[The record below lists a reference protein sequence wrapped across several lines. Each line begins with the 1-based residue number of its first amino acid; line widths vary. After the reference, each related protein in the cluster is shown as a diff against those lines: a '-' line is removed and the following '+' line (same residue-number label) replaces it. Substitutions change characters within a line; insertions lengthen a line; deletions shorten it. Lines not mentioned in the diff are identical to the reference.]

1 MSDRLEGHT
10 FRRFDG
16 ELDHLHAE
24 ILNMAE
30 LVSEQISKSL
40 DSFQP
45 ANQAIIRA
53 IIERESQIDLLEK
66 KIDNS
71 ITEVLAKRGPVARD
85 LRAILGFSKVVT
97 DLERLGDEATRVA
110 HFSTKIHNSE
120 SGRSRENTDMLREID
135 LIGGHACATLQKA
148 IETLKTLD
156 LTGAKKLLDQAG
168 LDEEFHASLRR
179 LTSFILEDTLNMKYV
194 INIILV
200 LKSLERIDA
209 HAHNLAE
216 YVVYMVSGEDVRH
229 TEEDQ
234 A

>member
-1 MSDRLEGHT
+1 
-10 FRRFDG
+10 
-16 ELDHLHAE
+16 
-24 ILNMAE
+24 
-30 LVSEQISKSL
+30 
-40 DSFQP
+40 
-45 ANQAIIRA
+45 
-53 IIERESQIDLLEK
+53 
-66 KIDNS
+66 
-71 ITEVLAKRGPVARD
+71 
-85 LRAILGFSKVVT
+85 
-97 DLERLGDEATRVA
+97 
-110 HFSTKIHNSE
+110 
-120 SGRSRENTDMLREID
+120 MLREID

-156 LTGAKKLLDQAG
+156 LTDAKKLLDQAG

-229 TEEDQ
+229 TEKGQ